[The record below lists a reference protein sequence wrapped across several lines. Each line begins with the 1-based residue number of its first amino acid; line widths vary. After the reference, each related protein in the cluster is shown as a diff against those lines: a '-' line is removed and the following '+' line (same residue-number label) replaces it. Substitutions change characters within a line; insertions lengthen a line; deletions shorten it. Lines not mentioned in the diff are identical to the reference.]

1 MPEVPEWIS
10 NALWLG
16 GGGLVAWLTLIL
28 TGRRDRKSSEN
39 QLIDQLQEELSRFR
53 AQTEKR
59 AEETERRLVSLEKEN
74 TGYRRYV
81 FQLID
86 HANAHGINPLPW
98 PDDIPR

>member
-1 MPEVPEWIS
+1 MPDIPEWIS

-16 GGGLVAWLTLIL
+16 GGGLIAWLTLIL
-28 TGRRDRKSSEN
+28 TGRRDRKSAEN
-39 QLIDQLQEELSRFR
+39 QLIDQLQEELKDFR
-53 AQTEKR
+53 EQTND
-59 AEETERRLVSLEKEN
+59 RLKKLEQEN

-86 HANAHGINPLPW
+86 HINISGITPLPW

>member
-16 GGGLVAWLTLIL
+16 GGGLIAWLTLIL

-39 QLIDQLQEELSRFR
+39 QLIDQLQEELTRFR
-53 AQTEKR
+53 TQTD
-59 AEETERRLVSLEKEN
+59 ERLKKLEAEN

-86 HANAHGINPLPW
+86 HSNSHGIAPLPW